1 MLFFK
6 NFNPIFQQSKIYF
19 IFQFSILL
27 IKDHSPKF
35 IKVLIHQIIYLNF
48 LRNIYLI
55 IIFL

>member
-27 IKDHSPKF
+27 IKDHSPKSSNTSNNLF
-35 IKVLIHQIIYLNF
+35 KF
-48 LRNIYLI
+48 S
-55 IIFL
+55 